1 MAQSDPAAMAQS
13 DPAAMAQSDPAAMAQ
28 SELAARLLA
37 AHERRAPPLVLDG
50 ALGTELELRGV
61 ASSLPLWSARALFA
75 APEAVLE
82 IHRDHVVA
90 GAELLTANT
99 FRTRRR
105 TLAREGLGAR
115 APELTALAVRLA
127 ARAAAGAPRRVF
139 VAGSAAPLEDC
150 YRPDLV
156 PDAEALAR
164 EHAEHAEQL
173 AAAGADC
180 ILAETMNCAREAA
193 AAARAAR
200 ATGLP
205 LLSSFVCGADARL
218 LSGEPLEEGL
228 AAVAPSAPLAVGV
241 NCLPAE
247 SLAPCLAV
255 LDASGLP
262 FFVYPN
268 LGSPDP
274 VRGFAPLDD
283 RAPADFARFAREWIA
298 AGACLVG
305 GCCGTRPA
313 HVRALAELVE
323 AAARPS

>member
-1 MAQSDPAAMAQS
+1 MAQG
-13 DPAAMAQSDPAAMAQ
+13 
-28 SELAARLLA
+28 ELAARLLA

-50 ALGTELELRGV
+50 ALGTELELRGFD
-61 ASSLPLWSARALFA
+61 ASLPLWSARALLD
-75 APEAVLE
+75 APDAVLE
-82 IHRDHVVA
+82 IHRDHVAA
-90 GAELLTANT
+90 GAQLLTANT
-99 FRTRRR
+99 FRTRRG
-105 TLAREGLGAR
+105 TLAREGLGDRAR
-115 APELTALAVRLA
+115 ELTALAVRLA
-127 ARAAAGAPRRVF
+127 AHAAGGAAGRVF

-156 PDAEALAR
+156 PGAAALAR

-205 LLSSFVCGADARL
+205 LLASFVCGAGARL
-218 LSGEPLEEGL
+218 LSGETLAEGL
-228 AAVAPSAPLAVGV
+228 AAVAPEAPLAVGV

-247 SLAPCLAV
+247 SLAPCLA
-255 LDASGLP
+255 LLSASGLP

-268 LGSPDP
+268 LGTPDP
-274 VRGFAPLDD
+274 VRGFAPLSD
-283 RAPADFARFAREWIA
+283 RSPAEFASFAREWVA

-313 HVRALAELVE
+313 HVGALATLVRG
-323 AAARPS
+323 APRGS

>member
-1 MAQSDPAAMAQS
+1 MGHG
-13 DPAAMAQSDPAAMAQ
+13 
-28 SELAARLLA
+28 ELRTRVLAASA
-37 AHERRAPPLVLDG
+37 RRAPPLVLDG
-50 ALGTELELRGV
+50 ALGTELERRGV
-61 ASSLPLWSARALFA
+61 ATGLPLWSARALLA
-75 APEAVLE
+75 APDAVLA
-82 IHRDHVVA
+82 IHRDYVAA

-99 FRTRRR
+99 FRTQRR
-105 TLAREGLGAR
+105 TLGREGLGAR
-115 APELTALAVRLA
+115 AAELTGLALHLARRAAGEA
-127 ARAAAGAPRRVF
+127 ARPVF

-156 PDAEALAR
+156 PGAEALAR

-205 LLSSFVCGADARL
+205 LLASFVCGPGARL
-218 LSGEPLEEGL
+218 LSGEPLADGL
-228 AAVAPSAPLAVGV
+228 ASVAAEGPLAVGV

-247 SLAPCLAV
+247 EADACLPVLAGC
-255 LDASGLP
+255 GLP

-274 VRGFAPLDD
+274 VRGFAPRDD
-283 RAPADFARFAREWIA
+283 CTPGAFAALARRWVD
-298 AGACLVG
+298 AGASLLG
-305 GCCGTRPA
+305 GCCGTRPE
-313 HVRALAELVE
+313 HVRALAELVRGP
-323 AAARPS
+323 RPA

>member
-1 MAQSDPAAMAQS
+1 MAQGG
-13 DPAAMAQSDPAAMAQ
+13 
-28 SELAARLLA
+28 LAARLLA

-50 ALGTELELRGV
+50 AMGTELELRGI
-61 ASSLPLWSARALFA
+61 ASALPLWSARALLA
-75 APEAVLE
+75 APDAVLE
-82 IHRDHVVA
+82 IHREHVSA

-105 TLAREGLGAR
+105 TLAREGLGDR
-115 APELTALAVRLA
+115 APDLTALAVRLA
-127 ARAAAGAPRRVF
+127 ARAAGGAARRVF

-156 PDAEALAR
+156 PDDAALAR

-205 LLSSFVCGADARL
+205 LLSSFVCGAGARL
-218 LSGEPLEEGL
+218 LSGEPLAKGL
-228 AAVAPSAPLAVGV
+228 AAVAPEAPLAVGV
-241 NCLPAE
+241 NCLPAD
-247 SLAPCLAV
+247 SLEPCLAV
-255 LDASGLP
+255 LAASGLP
-262 FFVYPN
+262 FVAYPN

-274 VRGFAPLDD
+274 VRGFAPRDGG
-283 RAPADFARFAREWIA
+283 APDAFASFARAWIG

-313 HVRALAELVE
+313 HVRALAELVGG
-323 AAARPS
+323 AAAAP